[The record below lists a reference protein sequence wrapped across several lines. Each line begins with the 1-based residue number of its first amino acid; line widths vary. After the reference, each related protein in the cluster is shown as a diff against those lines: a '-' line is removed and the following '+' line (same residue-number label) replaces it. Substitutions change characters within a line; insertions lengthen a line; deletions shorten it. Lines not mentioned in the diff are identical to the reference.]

1 MSCDRPLAATH
12 VRSVASPSSVST
24 LPWEM
29 IRNISADHR
38 AAAAQPPAAS
48 VAIYPRTVQMAEC
61 DNIRLC
67 GKIENGKER

>member
-1 MSCDRPLAATH
+1 
-12 VRSVASPSSVST
+12 
-24 LPWEM
+24 M